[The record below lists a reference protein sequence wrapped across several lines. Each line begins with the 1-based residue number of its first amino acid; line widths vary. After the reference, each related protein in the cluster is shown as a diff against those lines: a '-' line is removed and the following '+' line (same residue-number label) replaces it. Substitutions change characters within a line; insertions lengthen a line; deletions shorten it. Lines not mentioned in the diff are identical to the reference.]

1 MSDQSI
7 DVLADA
13 HALSGAEYMLSLDSG
28 EAYRLMISLQE
39 AFKQGTDQSG
49 VPEGLLGASWHPSQG
64 DRR

>member
-13 HALSGAEYMLSLDSG
+13 HAPSGGEYVLSLDSG

-39 AFKQGTDQSG
+39 AFKQGTDQSD